1 MKLRTKRAR
10 PCELCMHYWLDLI
23 MPIMHMGILVKFL
36 SLCYKKNE
44 EDPYIGELDNRVVLP
59 QELGEKLTLKR
70 YIPCHLPF

>member
-1 MKLRTKRAR
+1 
-10 PCELCMHYWLDLI
+10 